1 MQPPSIKWFS
11 WIFLGSVLLA
21 TAVAALKFPELKASL
36 IRQEPGAASLGD
48 GVLILA
54 IALGQGVMLVLG
66 FLVAHRASNIAKWI
80 LVAMTVVGFALLL
93 PDLGGYFTRLA
104 LLPTLSLLNAAAQ
117 IVAIGFLFRT
127 DAREWLGRE
136 QSPDLADIG

>member
-1 MQPPSIKWFS
+1 MPPLSIKWFS
-11 WIFLGSVLLA
+11 RWFLASVILA
-21 TAVAALKFPELKASL
+21 SAIAALKYPELKSQL

-54 IALGQGVMLVLG
+54 VAMGQAVMLVLW
-66 FLVAHRASNIAKWI
+66 FLVAHRASNIAKWV
-80 LVAMTVVGFALLL
+80 LVALTVVGFALML
-93 PDLGGYFTRLA
+93 PDLRPSMA
-104 LLPTLSLLNAAAQ
+104 LLPVLTLLNAASQ
-117 IVAIGFLFRT
+117 LIAIALLFRA